1 MGTLFLTREL
11 SLASPSYN
19 SHELKHDSTLDNLVE
34 PFDMGDKILAVARPS
49 GGGTIDI
56 QDDVA
61 LNHMKQ
67 CFSQCLKDRLV
78 SETLSD
84 KVMEQMPKF
93 GAQCAAEWLELELSS
108 ADFVN
113 VGFTILTS
121 QRIVNA
127 LADLK
132 QNISTHPPA
141 NNNATLAMDREDTS
155 ISSLNLHLN
164 LSILEGDNNSTGC
177 ASSWDSYAS
186 WKVFYNRLK
195 AQSKCK
201 LKVATGGP
209 LKKRTRDCEDWA
221 PSTITVT
228 CNTAVDCTFKLGF
241 KLQGNCTS
249 HKVSLRPDSDTF
261 TSCLGHNHAFTA
273 ITTLENGT
281 QYVKN
286 VCFITDQE
294 KEFIR
299 LHAETP
305 LPLNIR
311 VMKSQMEVAFPSRK
325 YCRIYVVL
333 KLDKLFD

>member
-1 MGTLFLTREL
+1 MNARHCKQARLGTPFLTREL

-34 PFDMGDKILAVARPS
+34 PFDMGDEILAVARPS
-49 GGGTIDI
+49 GGGAINI

-78 SETLSD
+78 SDTFSD
-84 KVMEQMPKF
+84 EVMEQMPKF

-177 ASSWDSYAS
+177 ASSWDS
-186 WKVFYNRLK
+186 
-195 AQSKCK
+195 
-201 LKVATGGP
+201 
-209 LKKRTRDCEDWA
+209 
-221 PSTITVT
+221 
-228 CNTAVDCTFKLGF
+228 
-241 KLQGNCTS
+241 
-249 HKVSLRPDSDTF
+249 
-261 TSCLGHNHAFTA
+261 
-273 ITTLENGT
+273 
-281 QYVKN
+281 
-286 VCFITDQE
+286 
-294 KEFIR
+294 
-299 LHAETP
+299 
-305 LPLNIR
+305 
-311 VMKSQMEVAFPSRK
+311 
-325 YCRIYVVL
+325 
-333 KLDKLFD
+333 